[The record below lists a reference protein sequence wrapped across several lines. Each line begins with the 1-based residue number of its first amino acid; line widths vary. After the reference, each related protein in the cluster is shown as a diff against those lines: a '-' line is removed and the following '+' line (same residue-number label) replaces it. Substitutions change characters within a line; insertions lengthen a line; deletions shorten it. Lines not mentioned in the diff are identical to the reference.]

1 MLENRLTILSLFYVI
16 IFVGDF
22 MNQYFD
28 NNEKLD
34 SEIKEFFVQVKDI
47 NMYLYTDN
55 GVFNKKGLDFGTRV
69 LLENMDIS
77 NKESFLDYI
86 RTKLAF

>member
-1 MLENRLTILSLFYVI
+1 
-16 IFVGDF
+16 
-22 MNQYFD
+22 MNQYFN

-55 GVFNKKGLDFGTRV
+55 GVFNKKGLD
-69 LLENMDIS
+69 LELEYYLKI
-77 NKESFLDYI
+77 
-86 RTKLAF
+86 